1 MSSTPSSK
9 NSARKILVTGAS
21 RGIGAAITRHL
32 LQSGY
37 QVLALARDFSDW
49 PDDPPE
55 GLAFCQLDLSD
66 LDALPHQLGEILR
79 AHPELDGLILNAGY
93 GRFGSLEEFSYQQ
106 IHRMVEVN
114 LLQHIYFAR
123 AIIPRFKQQGH
134 GDLIIIGSE
143 AALVGGRRGAVYSA
157 CKFALRGLAQSLR
170 EECSQ
175 SGIRVSLIN
184 PGMVDTP
191 FYDQL
196 DFSPGEADENHL
208 RADDIA
214 SAVNLVLAAHPG
226 TVFDEINLNPLK
238 KVIRFKK

>member
-1 MSSTPSSK
+1 MSSNPSLK
-9 NSARKILVTGAS
+9 HSARKILVTGAS
-21 RGIGAAITRHL
+21 RGIGAAITRNL
-32 LQSGY
+32 LQTGHR
-37 QVLALARDFSDW
+37 VLALARDFSDW
-49 PDDPPE
+49 PTPPAE
-55 GLAFCQLDLSD
+55 LETCVLDLAD
-66 LDALPHQLGEILR
+66 LEALPHQLGEIAR

-106 IHRMVEVN
+106 IQHMVETN

-123 AIIPRFKQQGH
+123 ALIPRFKQQGR

-143 AALVGGRRGAVYSA
+143 AALTGGRRGAVYSA

-191 FYDQL
+191 FYDRL

-208 RADDIA
+208 RAEDIA
-214 SAVNLVLAAHPG
+214 EAVNLVLHAHPG

-238 KVIRFKK
+238 KVIRFNK